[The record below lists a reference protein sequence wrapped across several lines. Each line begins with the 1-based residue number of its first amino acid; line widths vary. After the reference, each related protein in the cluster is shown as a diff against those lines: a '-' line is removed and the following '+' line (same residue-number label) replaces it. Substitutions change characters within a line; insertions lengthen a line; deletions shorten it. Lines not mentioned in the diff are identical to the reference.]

1 MEFFSVQI
9 FHDAGF
15 STERPKTRL
24 SDGIFLFR
32 SCCVTAFV
40 PPEGRKTGLRMEFF
54 FSTFFSCVAGPCV
67 AYLIS
72 CGLSGRKVKV
82 FRIKGRKGPLT
93 SKQKKGIRKKRMPFA
108 GNGILLCSYQN
119 FPAFAASAMATA
131 VATVMPTMGLLPAP
145 MRPII
150 STCAGTEEEPANCAS
165 ECIRPRVSVM
175 P

>member
-1 MEFFSVQI
+1 MIPQKLPKIFFHPIAQKTGLRMEFFSVQI

-72 CGLSGRKVKV
+72 CGLSDRKVKV

-93 SKQKKGIRKKRMPFA
+93 SKQKKGIRKKECRSP
-108 GNGILLCSYQN
+108 GT
-119 FPAFAASAMATA
+119 ASFCVLIRTS
-131 VATVMPTMGLLPAP
+131 LPLQP
-145 MRPII
+145 LRWQRPLQR
-150 STCAGTEEEPANCAS
+150 SCLPWGC
-165 ECIRPRVSVM
+165 CRHR
-175 P
+175 